1 LLHVARVLV
10 VEDEESWADA
20 LSFAL
25 RREGFEVA
33 VAGTGPLALSE
44 YDRNGADLVLLDL
57 MLPQMSGVEVCHELR
72 ARGGVPIIMVS
83 ARDSEVDKVVGLEI
97 GADDYVT
104 KPYSLRELLARIRAV
119 LRRCA
124 TASPPPWS
132 VLSVGPIEM
141 DVERHQVRVNGAEA
155 GLTLKE
161 FQLLE
166 VMLRNAGLVLTRS
179 QLVDRVWGP
188 HQHDGAMRT
197 LDVHIKRLRTKVEP
211 DPTAPRHLVTVRGV
225 GYKFQA

>member
-20 LSFAL
+20 LSYAL

-33 VAGTGPLALSE
+33 VAATGPLALSE

-124 TASPPPWS
+124 VAGPPPCS

-166 VMLRNAGLVLTRS
+166 LMLRNAGLVLTRA

-197 LDVHIKRLRTKVEP
+197 LDVHIKRLRSKVEP
-211 DPTAPRHLVTVRGV
+211 DPAAPRHLVTVRGV